1 MRLVKAASAAF
12 AQTDPRSV
20 HKAAREQFLKEQLL
34 DFYRESYPAKSIE
47 SRLIDGLIAELL
59 EASPTELY
67 HIYLRHTKMYP
78 DLVQHKRYRSAL
90 SHMLSSALS
99 KTATFYSRYGGLHHD
114 QDVTRIEPQD
124 AGSVRA
130 TMPQEPVDG
139 KPTFSPGRE
148 ELMFSKRRRKGI
160 SNHAHMHEDPQ
171 TPNVDAG
178 RPSMNVDEMNNPGR
192 GDSRDFESL

>member
-1 MRLVKAASAAF
+1 MRLVKAASAVF
-12 AQTDPRSV
+12 AQTDPTSA
-20 HKAAREQFLKEQLL
+20 HKAARDQHLKDKILE
-34 DFYRESYPAKSIE
+34 FYRESYPEKSVDSKI
-47 SRLIDGLIAELL
+47 LDGLISELL
-59 EASPTELY
+59 DTPVSELY
-67 HIYLRHTKMYP
+67 LAYMRHAKSYP
-78 DLVQHKRYRSAL
+78 ELVQHRRYRAAL
-90 SHMLSSALS
+90 SHTVATVMS

-124 AGSVRA
+124 TGSVRT